1 MLGRK
6 LHECCALGHPQQVEK
21 NDMSDSCLT
30 ERHLMKWCMLQEKC
44 AVTFPQGMRIEEKC
58 CLFLAFLSAP
68 LQNLLT
74 EIGIGYNFTLIFTL
88 IKC

>member
-1 MLGRK
+1 
-6 LHECCALGHPQQVEK
+6 
-21 NDMSDSCLT
+21 
-30 ERHLMKWCMLQEKC
+30 MLQEKC
-44 AVTFPQGMRIEEKC
+44 AVTFPQDMRIEEKC

-88 IKC
+88 IKCTNCTIHFSHGCYFKFDTNENKDVRITFGVKLNME